1 MRSEF
6 ATLVCVAALAAS
18 ARAATAEPTAAS
30 VTGVLPRSAD
40 WGLAH
45 PSGRDTR
52 FWVIAPPYDGLLR
65 TATEVHLYDP
75 TEKQFFRDAPFFD
88 KKTPAGK
95 KTFGSRGDGWG
106 YGGLALMLEHLPAD
120 PPTRGFY
127 EKLFRAKTT
136 AILAAQPPDGLWR
149 PSLRD
154 PTQVP
159 LGETSG
165 IGFFVFGLAWG
176 VNHGLLARAKHW
188 PAIPRGWAGLVTR
201 TKPDGFV
208 GYVQAIGAAPAPLT
222 SESVQDSCSIPSR
235 SSARARP
242 TSVSHSAIAP
252 SLVGSAKPVSPFN

>member
-88 KKTPAGK
+88 KKPPPAK
-95 KTFGSRGDGWG
+95 R
-106 YGGLALMLEHLPAD
+106 
-120 PPTRGFY
+120 
-127 EKLFRAKTT
+127 
-136 AILAAQPPDGLWR
+136 
-149 PSLRD
+149 
-154 PTQVP
+154 P
-159 LGETSG
+159 LGAAATAGATAASRSCSNT
-165 IGFFVFGLAWG
+165 FL
-176 VNHGLLARAKHW
+176 
-188 PAIPRGWAGLVTR
+188 PIPRRAAS
-201 TKPDGFV
+201 TKNV
-208 GYVQAIGAAPAPLT
+208 
-222 SESVQDSCSIPSR
+222 
-235 SSARARP
+235 SAR
-242 TSVSHSAIAP
+242 
-252 SLVGSAKPVSPFN
+252 

>member
-30 VTGVLPRSAD
+30 VTGVLPRSTD

-120 PPTRGFY
+120 HPTRGFY

-136 AILAAQPPDGLWR
+136 AILAP
-149 PSLRD
+149 
-154 PTQVP
+154 
-159 LGETSG
+159 
-165 IGFFVFGLAWG
+165 
-176 VNHGLLARAKHW
+176 N
-188 PAIPRGWAGLVTR
+188 
-201 TKPDGFV
+201 
-208 GYVQAIGAAPAPLT
+208 
-222 SESVQDSCSIPSR
+222 
-235 SSARARP
+235 RP
-242 TSVSHSAIAP
+242 TASGVPACAIRP
-252 SLVGSAKPVSPFN
+252 KSPSAKPAAAAFLSSVSPGA